1 MNEKIMKN
9 TLHDNIQKWLD
20 SFPPFE
26 NDDTLKID
34 EIKYK
39 TSSYEFL
46 ERMKNNYPFH
56 HPLYAGQML
65 KPPHEIAA
73 EAYSA
78 AMLINPNNHALDG
91 GPATAEME
99 KELILEY
106 AELFGFPEP
115 LGHLTT
121 SGTIAN
127 FEALLISRELLP
139 DKAVAFSEQAHY
151 THSRV
156 CGWLRIKPVQIS
168 SDYLGKMDL
177 IDLEEKLK
185 KNDIGTVI
193 VTLSTTSLGA
203 IDNLSGVLE
212 LQKKYNFRIHVDAA
226 YGGYFK
232 VISSENANLSAFNLI
247 SQCDSLT
254 FDPHKQGL
262 QPYGCGC
269 VIFRD
274 SSVGKFYKHDSP
286 YTYFT
291 SKELHLGEISVEC
304 SRAGAAAA
312 ALWFTHQLFPLKS
325 KEGFGPIL
333 QKTLD
338 AAMLFSRKL
347 RESKKFELYIEPE
360 TNIVTYFPIAPN
372 TQEISRRS
380 EEIMQKLMNENKLWI
395 ATLKV
400 ESDKFAQN
408 HPEIEVNSS
417 TVLILRSCIMKPE
430 QYDWIDEIM
439 KILEN

>member
-1 MNEKIMKN
+1 
-9 TLHDNIQKWLD
+9 
-20 SFPPFE
+20 
-26 NDDTLKID
+26 
-34 EIKYK
+34 
-39 TSSYEFL
+39 
-46 ERMKNNYPFH
+46 
-56 HPLYAGQML
+56 
-65 KPPHEIAA
+65 
-73 EAYSA
+73 
-78 AMLINPNNHALDG
+78 
-91 GPATAEME
+91 
-99 KELILEY
+99 
-106 AELFGFPEP
+106 
-115 LGHLTT
+115 
-121 SGTIAN
+121 
-127 FEALLISRELLP
+127 
-139 DKAVAFSEQAHY
+139 
-151 THSRV
+151 
-156 CGWLRIKPVQIS
+156 
-168 SDYLGKMDL
+168 
-177 IDLEEKLK
+177 
-185 KNDIGTVI
+185 
-193 VTLSTTSLGA
+193 
-203 IDNLSGVLE
+203 
-212 LQKKYNFRIHVDAA
+212 VDAA